1 MRKKEWDDDF
11 VQADTSMVD
20 QQAIRM
26 RRTCYIIAI
35 GSLFFALWNK
45 DIPVVFLS
53 VSFLLIEAAKMLG
66 TLQNKSVS
74 ALSKF
79 LRAFGIT
86 LFVGSVL
93 LLIFR

>member
-11 VQADTSMVD
+11 VQADTSRANR
-20 QQAIRM
+20 QSIRM

-35 GSLFFALWNK
+35 GSLLYALWNK

-53 VSFLLIEAAKMLG
+53 VSFLLIEAATMFAAMK
-66 TLQNKSVS
+66 NKRASAVS
-74 ALSKF
+74 RF
-79 LRAFGIT
+79 LRAFGMA

>member
-11 VQADTSMVD
+11 VKTDTSIVD
-20 QQAIRM
+20 RQSIRM

-35 GSLFFALWNK
+35 GSLVYALWNK
-45 DIPVVFLS
+45 DIPVVFFS
-53 VSFLLIEAAKMLG
+53 VSFLLIEAAVMLDA
-66 TLQNKSVS
+66 LQNKRVS
-74 ALSKF
+74 GVSRF

-86 LFVGSVL
+86 LLVGSVL